1 MADGTSRVSASSISR
16 LLAKK
21 GFLRSKH
28 GETEGFSVMHPQT
41 GPSYEP
47 DPTRVYIFY
56 RASGPD
62 ESRQMLKRI
71 YNALSD
77 RYDCTM
83 SNTGFMIVTKKLP
96 PF

>member
-62 ESRQMLKRI
+62 ESRHVETHFQCAVGSVRLHHVQHWVH
-71 YNALSD
+71 D
-77 RYDCTM
+77 R
-83 SNTGFMIVTKKLP
+83 N
-96 PF
+96 